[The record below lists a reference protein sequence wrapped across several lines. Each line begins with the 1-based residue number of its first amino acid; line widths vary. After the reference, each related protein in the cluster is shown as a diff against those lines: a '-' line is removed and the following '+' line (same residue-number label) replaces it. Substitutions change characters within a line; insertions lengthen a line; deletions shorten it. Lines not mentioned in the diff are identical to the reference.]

1 MRWVEA
7 VKAWNAKHG
16 GKYHIPRKGT
26 AEHAE
31 VMAMMGSGACSQTGA
46 GAGARARSESPE
58 PKRFIQEVV
67 AKMKKGAMTK
77 TAKRHGETPL
87 EYAKEVL
94 AHPEKHT
101 LTMRRRAQFL
111 VNINKE

>member
-31 VMAMMGSGACSQTGA
+31 VMAMMGSGAGA
-46 GAGARARSESPE
+46 GAGARSESPE

-67 AKMKKGAMTK
+67 AHMKKGAMTK

-87 EYAKEVL
+87 EYSKEVL